1 MRFIVIAVLVILS
14 NIGISWLFN
23 QPQNVGEDVPEGK
36 LNSLSF
42 APFREG
48 QSPLEEKFATEAQI
62 DEDLRLL
69 ADKTHTIRTYSS
81 AENMRVT
88 PKLAG
93 KYGLNMIQGAWLGY
107 GKKDNNEEI
116 EALIHAANTYPDVIK
131 RVIVGN
137 EVLLRG
143 DLKPEQLLD
152 YIRRVKQAVKQPVSY
167 ADVWSMYLKHPEL
180 IKEVDFITIHILPY
194 WEDEP
199 IPVEEAPGHIDRIY
213 KQVRAEADQISPG
226 KPILIGESGWPGK
239 GRQRGSAVPSIV
251 NEAMFIRG
259 LIKVATENGFD
270 YNIVEAFN
278 QPWKSNLEGVVGANW
293 GLYSSE
299 RKEVFPL
306 TGPVYENDDW
316 YERCI
321 FSSLFLL
328 MVAFAFRKQL
338 LTVNWQI
345 ALGYL
350 VFTQLLG
357 VLLIVQIDE
366 LFYTSYS
373 HWQRFITLTGALFNA
388 ALSGLILFKLINQ
401 LTQNAIHPKLGT
413 WLYRIFFVFG
423 AFALYKTLG
432 LAINGRYISF
442 PVELAAI
449 PVISLIALI
458 FTHFLASKQ
467 LSIKSVSIE
476 NLIGTGIN
484 RINHDTRLG
493 YALLVMAPILVIGET
508 YAFVVARDLIQ
519 AYPGNAERI
528 RVALSFTLGNQQ
540 LVIWLI
546 CLLIMALP
554 FLYRP
559 NSAKEEITQP

>member
-14 NIGISWLFN
+14 NISISWLFN
-23 QPQNVGEDVPEGK
+23 QPQDVGEDVPEGK

-81 AENMRVT
+81 AENMFVT

-116 EALIHAANTYPDVIK
+116 EALIDAANTYPDVIK

-143 DLKPEQLLD
+143 DLKPEQVLE

-213 KQVRAEADQISPG
+213 KQVRAEADEIAPG

-328 MVAFAFRKQL
+328 MAAFAFRKQL
-338 LTVNWQI
+338 LTLDWQI
-345 ALGYL
+345 VLGYL
-350 VFTQLLG
+350 VFAQILG

-373 HWQRFITLTGALFNA
+373 HWQRFITLAGALFNA

-401 LTQNAIHPKLGT
+401 LTQNVIHPKLGN

-423 AFALYKTLG
+423 AFALYKTMG

-458 FTHFLASKQ
+458 FAHFWSSKQ
-467 LSIKSVSIE
+467 LSIKSLSIE
-476 NLIGTGIN
+476 NLIGTDIN
-484 RINHDTRLG
+484 RINNDTWLG
-493 YALLVMAPILVIGET
+493 YALLVMAPILVFGES
-508 YAFVVARDLIQ
+508 YAFFVARDLIQ
-519 AYPGNAERI
+519 AYPGTAERI
-528 RVALSFTLGNQQ
+528 RVALSFALGNQQ
-540 LVIWLI
+540 LVMWLV
-546 CLLIMALP
+546 CLLIIALP
-554 FLYRP
+554 FLYP
-559 NSAKEEITQP
+559 LNSTKEEIDQP